1 MMVMVTGTVTV
12 MTMVMMTLMVTVM
25 VRKLQMVLITIVA
38 RQPVPTGDEFYCG
51 CIMQSPDQHLL
62 RIALHYMYD
71 LTESIPP
78 PAASPAAQQRLV
90 L

>member
-38 RQPVPTGDEFYCG
+38 RQPVPGDEFYCG